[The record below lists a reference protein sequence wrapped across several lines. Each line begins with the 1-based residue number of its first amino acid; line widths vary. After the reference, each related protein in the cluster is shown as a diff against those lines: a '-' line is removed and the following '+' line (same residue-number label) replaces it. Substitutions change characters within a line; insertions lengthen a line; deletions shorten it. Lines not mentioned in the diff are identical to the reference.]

1 MSPVPR
7 AGTLLNGEACQ
18 VASPLSKSSSCTQN
32 HPASSGGLLSY
43 LHSSLDSQA
52 LIFGVSSPRSSRP
65 LERARPKAQV
75 WRRALFHFL
84 ICFVVGVFIGL
95 TPFVSMNLSTNL
107 MSKQQALTFEMVYA
121 FGNSQTYDGMA
132 RNVTVDNDGI
142 KNNATLESQAEIRE
156 LRDVLSDD
164 YSDNQSLP
172 QDSDLVSRKLIII
185 VTPTDAQP
193 FQAYYLN
200 RLAHTLRM
208 VQPPLLWIVVEMTS
222 QSEETADVLRRTGVM
237 YRHLVCK
244 KNLTDV
250 KDTRVHQ
257 RNVALSH
264 IENHH
269 LDGIVYFADENNIY
283 LTDLFE
289 ELRQIR
295 RFGTWTVGKLSE
307 NKMDTILEGP
317 ICNGTR
323 VIGWHVNEP
332 RERFRRFH
340 AEMSGFAFNST
351 ILWDPKRWHRPT
363 LEPIRQVDAVKDGFQ
378 ASTFVEQI
386 VEDESQMEG
395 LLEECSRIMAWL
407 LPLESSNAFYP
418 QKWRNQLR
426 STVIALMIQCRLIF
440 LVLAVTLCKTESDLT
455 IYLVLSSVY
464 LVNTY
469 AVADVSWQYS
479 NSLHGMG
486 GHVTLF
492 SSVSSHQSTL
502 ILHSKLNKQIVLIS
516 LTKKLIMARTPATN
530 LDLILLAFLHGTFI
544 ACALLVVVLLL
555 LIAMLLSF
563 SVSVVSIVVI
573 DLYSLSYS
581 TLSSYFQTLAANL
594 ELGFVLILCVLTSQ
608 AIAVV
613 SAAQPWYQR
622 STSNIKVKARR
633 AMNRFDTLLL
643 VITQRC

>member
-1 MSPVPR
+1 MASIRRTMSPVPR

-426 STVIALMIQCRLIF
+426 STVIALMIQVRIL
-440 LVLAVTLCKTESDLT
+440 
-455 IYLVLSSVY
+455 LSTS
-464 LVNTY
+464 LFFISFT
-469 AVADVSWQYS
+469 DS

>member
-1 MSPVPR
+1 MASIRRTMSPVPR

-121 FGNSQTYDGMA
+121 FGNSQTYDGKARNVTVDNDGMA
-132 RNVTVDNDGI
+132 RNGTVDNDGI
-142 KNNATLESQAEIRE
+142 KNNATLESQAEVHE

-164 YSDNQSLP
+164 YSANQSLP
-172 QDSDLVSRKLIII
+172 QDSDLVSRKLIIV
-185 VTPTDAQP
+185 VTPTYAQL

-295 RFGTWTVGKLSE
+295 YADFYLS
-307 NKMDTILEGP
+307 
-317 ICNGTR
+317 
-323 VIGWHVNEP
+323 VIVNC
-332 RERFRRFH
+332 
-340 AEMSGFAFNST
+340 
-351 ILWDPKRWHRPT
+351 LW
-363 LEPIRQVDAVKDGFQ
+363 
-378 ASTFVEQI
+378 
-386 VEDESQMEG
+386 
-395 LLEECSRIMAWL
+395 
-407 LPLESSNAFYP
+407 
-418 QKWRNQLR
+418 
-426 STVIALMIQCRLIF
+426 
-440 LVLAVTLCKTESDLT
+440 
-455 IYLVLSSVY
+455 
-464 LVNTY
+464 
-469 AVADVSWQYS
+469 
-479 NSLHGMG
+479 
-486 GHVTLF
+486 
-492 SSVSSHQSTL
+492 
-502 ILHSKLNKQIVLIS
+502 
-516 LTKKLIMARTPATN
+516 
-530 LDLILLAFLHGTFI
+530 
-544 ACALLVVVLLL
+544 
-555 LIAMLLSF
+555 
-563 SVSVVSIVVI
+563 I
-573 DLYSLSYS
+573 D
-581 TLSSYFQTLAANL
+581 
-594 ELGFVLILCVLTSQ
+594 
-608 AIAVV
+608 
-613 SAAQPWYQR
+613 
-622 STSNIKVKARR
+622 
-633 AMNRFDTLLL
+633 
-643 VITQRC
+643 